1 MAIMTTSFYAIDR
14 EDLMKKCLDS
24 NGRICVDSNGNHFR
38 NRILGWISSCSEA
51 KYAKSGSMASRLR
64 DQVTHN
70 QTDLVYLIGYVHYFR
85 ETKNLLP
92 KIMLVLSSST
102 LKV

>member
-1 MAIMTTSFYAIDR
+1 MLTTDGHTANHA
-14 EDLMKKCLDS
+14 DS
-24 NGRICVDSNGNHFR
+24 INGNHFR
-38 NRILGWISSCSEA
+38 NRVLGWISSCSEA

-70 QTDLVYLIGYVHYFR
+70 QTNWVYLIVYVSHFR

-92 KIMLVLSSST
+92 KIMLVH
-102 LKV
+102 